1 MENWMQKYE
10 NNKEKTEEDT
20 LQIQLT
26 ELIDLV
32 DNAKYYEESKMI
44 EELSK
49 IISSHKSNDTITLSV
64 IRNGNQ
70 KGEVKATLA
79 NSNDQF

>member
-32 DNAKYYEESKMI
+32 DNAKYYEESKTI
-44 EELSK
+44 CKKELDSACFCR
-49 IISSHKSNDTITLSV
+49 IL
-64 IRNGNQ
+64 
-70 KGEVKATLA
+70 
-79 NSNDQF
+79 